1 MRQIL
6 EDLKRALELN
16 SKEGKKGFTLVELL
30 IVIAIIAI
38 LASMAIPSY
47 IKYQQKAK
55 VTSYAEPLARACL
68 MDAVTYCMDHP
79 GATINAT
86 ALKNCQDKEAPDG
99 QELKFEETPDGKNC
113 TSEGELQNGTSAVVQ
128 YDSVDYKAK
137 CTYYQKQ
144 GIKCVVE

>member
-6 EDLKRALELN
+6 EDLKRAIKLN

-86 ALKNCQDKEAPDG
+86 ALENCQNKTAPDG
-99 QELKFEETPDGKNC
+99 QSLTFNATPSGTC
-113 TSEGELQNGTSAVVQ
+113 TSDGQLPNGTSAVVQ
-128 YDSVDYKAK
+128 YDSVTDYLAN
-137 CTYYQKQ
+137 CTYYQGE
-144 GIKCVVE
+144 GIKCVIQ